1 MMILQFNNDKGNGM
15 IWGLRPGWAER
26 GKRGGEGKW
35 VVESTLWSV
44 DYSIISADNK
54 SQETRVASGGGWCVR
69 NSTTGGNNERNY

>member
-1 MMILQFNNDKGNGM
+1 M
-15 IWGLRPGWAER
+15 
-26 GKRGGEGKW
+26 
-35 VVESTLWSV
+35 ESTLWSV